1 MLQSS
6 RPSSALAKQHSA
18 ELDNSLEIQDSQAS
32 TTHSHVTILNVNIHN
47 LTFDDFLKQLQCG
60 VVFTPNVDHI
70 MKLQRDPEFFRTYQL
85 ADYRICDSQIL
96 IYASKFLGTP
106 IQEKISGSDLLPIF
120 CRYHRD
126 NEEIKIFLLGG
137 GKGVAQGAQQKL
149 NQKARRSI
157 VVAAHTPSFGF
168 EQNEA
173 ECLEIVDR
181 INQSQA
187 NVLVVGVGAP
197 KQEFWIVKYRDQ
209 LPNIDIFLGLGG
221 AIDFVAGAKPRSP
234 EWISEVGLEWLYRLI
249 SEPRRLWKRYLID
262 DLPFLGLL
270 LLQKLKLYRSPFKP
284 QWFRP

>member
-1 MLQSS
+1 M
-6 RPSSALAKQHSA
+6 
-18 ELDNSLEIQDSQAS
+18 
-32 TTHSHVTILNVNIHN
+32 TILNVNIHN
-47 LTFDDFLKQLQCG
+47 LTFDDFLRQLHHG
-60 VVFTPNVDHI
+60 IVFTPNVDHL

-96 IYASKFLGTP
+96 IYASRFLGTP
-106 IQEKISGSDLLPIF
+106 IQEKISGSDLLPVF
-120 CRYHRD
+120 CQYHRE
-126 NEEIKIFLLGG
+126 NEDIKIFLLGG
-137 GKGVAQGAQQKL
+137 GKGVAQRAQQKL
-149 NQKARRSI
+149 NQKTRRRI

-168 EQNEA
+168 EHNEA
-173 ECLEIVDR
+173 ECLEIVKL

-221 AIDFVAGAKPRSP
+221 AIDFAAGAKPRSP
-234 EWISEVGLEWLYRLI
+234 QWISDVGLEWLYRLV

-262 DLPFLGLL
+262 DFPFLGLI

-284 QWFRP
+284 QWFKS